1 MILTQ
6 KINDTNKDKKLL
18 FLFAVNSELGFDSNP
33 FLVNI
38 QDSIICVKINGK
50 LITAL

>member
-18 FLFAVNSELGFDSNP
+18 FLFAVNAGLGFDSNS
-33 FLVNI
+33 FLINI
-38 QDSIICVKINGK
+38 LDSIICVKINGK
-50 LITAL
+50 LITVL